1 MKIAVIGAGH
11 MGSWLI
17 RELARS
23 HDVGVHDLD
32 RARARKTNPGTLLD
46 APADLGRF
54 QPEMLINAV
63 SLQRTV
69 EAFEA
74 ALPYLPSG
82 CALVD
87 IASVK
92 GRIPEYYQACGF
104 RFASI
109 HPMFGPTFADIE
121 NLRNENVII
130 IKESDPSAAGFFR
143 DFFGRLGLKIYESSF
158 QEHDQV
164 IAYSLT
170 LPFTSTMVFSAC
182 LTDPAVPGTTFK
194 KHLEIAKGLLAED
207 DYLLA
212 EIIFNPYSLP
222 QLDMITSRLEFLKHV
237 VRQRDIEEAVKF
249 FNRLRKNLR
258 PQSDFGK
265 EDAVP
270 SCPGKKVE

>member
-17 RELARS
+17 RELSGR
-23 HDVGVHDLD
+23 HDVGVYDLD
-32 RARARKTNPGTLLD
+32 PVRVRKT
-46 APADLGRF
+46 APAMGFDSLADLRGFR
-54 QPEMLINAV
+54 PDMLINAV

-74 ALPYLPSG
+74 AAPYLPPG
-82 CALVD
+82 CVLVD

-92 GRIPEYYQACGF
+92 GRIPEYF
-104 RFASI
+104 RAREGPFASI

-121 NLRNENVII
+121 NLKNENVII
-130 IKESDPSAAGFFR
+130 IKESDRAAAGFFR
-143 DFFGRLGLKIYESSF
+143 EFFGRLGLNIYESSF
-158 QEHDQV
+158 QEHDRM

-182 LTDPAVPGTTFK
+182 LTTPAVPGTTFK
-194 KHLEIAKGLLAED
+194 KHLEIARGLLAED

-212 EIIFNPYSLP
+212 EIIFNPHSLA

-249 FNRLRKNLR
+249 FNRLRNNLR
-258 PQSDFGK
+258 PQ
-265 EDAVP
+265 EDGGP
-270 SCPGKKVE
+270 MDPGSSNPRGETA